1 MVRIKLNKDIAS
13 FIKDEVEKDCDHW
26 YDRKI
31 ESEVERQLDER
42 SKEISKYGSARDRAY
57 KAAANKAM
65 NDIHADIEKLV
76 DERLASVV
84 RGYLKYLENNLL
96 VELVRRSI
104 SIYNPIMNPRKEDNE
119 NRKES

>member
-1 MVRIKLNKDIAS
+1 
-13 FIKDEVEKDCDHW
+13 
-26 YDRKI
+26 
-31 ESEVERQLDER
+31 
-42 SKEISKYGSARDRAY
+42 
-57 KAAANKAM
+57 M